1 MNTNSQ
7 HKIDYLLYL
16 ADTALILGQRLGE
29 WCGHGPVLE
38 QDIAMTNISLDYIG
52 RSRLLYQY
60 IATLSE
66 TETDEDRLAFLR
78 DEREFKNVL
87 LAEHPNVD
95 FAYSVGRQFLL
106 EAFHFP
112 YYTAL
117 KNSADPQLAAI
128 AEKTVKETAYHLK
141 WSAEWVIRLGDG
153 TSVSN
158 QKMQTALDEL
168 WSYTGELFTPATYEQ
183 SMLEE
188 QVAPDLSLI
197 QNSWN
202 QKVQQV
208 LAEATLVQPQN
219 QWMQSGGKTGIHTE
233 AMGYILADMQYMQR
247 SYPGLT
253 W

>member
-1 MNTNSQ
+1 
-7 HKIDYLLYL
+7 
-16 ADTALILGQRLGE
+16 
-29 WCGHGPVLE
+29 
-38 QDIAMTNISLDYIG
+38 
-52 RSRLLYQY
+52 
-60 IATLSE
+60 
-66 TETDEDRLAFLR
+66 
-78 DEREFKNVL
+78 
-87 LAEHPNVD
+87 
-95 FAYSVGRQFLL
+95 
-106 EAFHFP
+106 
-112 YYTAL
+112 
-117 KNSADPQLAAI
+117 
-128 AEKTVKETAYHLK
+128 
-141 WSAEWVIRLGDG
+141 
-153 TSVSN
+153 
-158 QKMQTALDEL
+158 MQTALDEL

-208 LAEATLVQPQN
+208 LVEATLVQPQN